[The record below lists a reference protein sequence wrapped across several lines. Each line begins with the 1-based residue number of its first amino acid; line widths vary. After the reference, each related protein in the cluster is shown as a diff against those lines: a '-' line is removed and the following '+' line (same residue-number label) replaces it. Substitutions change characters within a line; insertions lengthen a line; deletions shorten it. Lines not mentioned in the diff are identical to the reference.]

1 MGFFQACRRPGG
13 IRRLAPPTF
22 PSASPTSSAVAG
34 HPRQDE
40 EIFDFT
46 DSRSSL
52 PDGSISL
59 FFSLRFVSPPEENR
73 ANYPYVKEGV
83 GPVGSGA
90 QSESGFMG
98 TAGLGKP
105 FTSFS
110 YNPTL
115 PTKPSPYSYS
125 PLPSPATPATS
136 PQSFVHLGQLPMSPH
151 HVQVEKLHQDE
162 PPFQDFAPRPATFTE
177 FSINQPSPFQ
187 PHQPKPRGDGGPPE
201 NVVRHLPV
209 PHAQYLPTFARE
221 FSTAQEQARD
231 HFAQVG

>member
-1 MGFFQACRRPGG
+1 MLSF
-13 IRRLAPPTF
+13 
-22 PSASPTSSAVAG
+22 
-34 HPRQDE
+34 
-40 EIFDFT
+40 
-46 DSRSSL
+46 

-73 ANYPYVKEGV
+73 ANYPYVNEGV
-83 GPVGSGA
+83 GLAGGGA

-151 HVQVEKLHQDE
+151 HVQAKQPHQDE
-162 PPFQDFAPRPATFTE
+162 ASFQGFAARPAVFSE
-177 FSINQPSPFQ
+177 FAINQPLPFQ
-187 PHQPKPRGDGGPPE
+187 HHQASSQLLTGPPEVPRGPHEVPRGPHEVARGPPE

-209 PHAQYLPTFARE
+209 PHAQYLPTFARQ
-221 FSTAQEQARD
+221 FSAAKEHGRD